1 MHVQTILDLQKGGL
15 FFAKSQ
21 TSIAEAAGVMRA
33 KRIGAISILDE
44 ESRLVGV
51 LSERDIM
58 WAVNEHGPALF
69 QMTVDDIMT
78 RDVITVAPTDELNLA
93 AELMREHHIRHL
105 PIVDG
110 SKVCGMISV
119 RDLFA
124 LRLAQLEQRNTALN
138 KLLGSKSV
146 RLSRNPE
153 AKKATG

>member
-15 FFAKSQ
+15 FFIKSG
-21 TSIAEAAGVMRA
+21 TSIAEAAGIMRE
-33 KRIGAISILDE
+33 KRVGAMSILDE
-44 ESRLVGV
+44 ESRLMGI

-58 WAVNEHGPALF
+58 HAVNDHGPAMF

-78 RDVITVAPTDELNLA
+78 RDVITVSPTDELNLA
-93 AELMREHHIRHL
+93 AELMRQHHIRHL

-110 SKVCGMISV
+110 PQVCGMISV

-138 KLLGSKSV
+138 KLLGRKSV

-153 AKKATG
+153 AKKAAG